1 MNSCASS
8 ASWCWRHRCNILT
21 SYKKSDVVVRTIASI
36 GYNTRTMQQYIV
48 SNPNILDGEPVIVG
62 TRVPVVEILLL
73 LKEGHTISEIQQMYP
88 HVPMNTFER
97 VLEELATTITAQ
109 PYRYAA

>member
-1 MNSCASS
+1 
-8 ASWCWRHRCNILT
+8 
-21 SYKKSDVVVRTIASI
+21 
-36 GYNTRTMQQYIV
+36 MQHYIV

-73 LKEGHTISEIQQMYP
+73 LKEGNTLSDIQQMYP
-88 HVPMNTFER
+88 HVDIITFER

-109 PYRYAA
+109 PQQYAP